1 MQCSKLVKN
10 RKKNSFFLFIHLR
23 FWTDLNGCQQRL
35 LYAQQLTQRK
45 CSLCLQGN
53 SVNTLNGEN
62 VHHVTKLIINV
73 TKVTLKSN
81 CTMYNLYL
89 FSFQTYHKNK
99 LTASISF
106 VSRMFPK
113 VRSRWIMPWEWRY
126 KTPLTTWVMMWRATK
141 RRKVSPVTKIK
152 IILNNNDKINIHLNR
167 NHHLPRLTF
176 EP

>member
-10 RKKNSFFLFIHLR
+10 RKKTRFFYLFIYIFGQIWMAVSRGYFTHNSSHKENVASACRVTVQIL
-23 FWTDLNGCQQRL
+23 LN
-35 LYAQQLTQRK
+35 A
-45 CSLCLQGN
+45 
-53 SVNTLNGEN
+53 EN

-81 CTMYNLYL
+81 CTMYHLYL

-113 VRSRWIMPWEWRY
+113 VRSRWIMPCEWRY

-167 NHHLPRLTF
+167 NHHWPRLPF

>member
-10 RKKNSFFLFIHLR
+10 RKKNSFFLFIHLH

-45 CSLCLQGN
+45 CGLCLQGN
-53 SVNTLNGEN
+53 SVNTLNAEN

-81 CTMYNLYL
+81 CTMYHLYL

-113 VRSRWIMPWEWRY
+113 VRSR
-126 KTPLTTWVMMWRATK
+126 
-141 RRKVSPVTKIK
+141 
-152 IILNNNDKINIHLNR
+152 
-167 NHHLPRLTF
+167 
-176 EP
+176 

>member
-1 MQCSKLVKN
+1 MHKQNSSCDSQAKLIVRSVLKWHKFHRNKKIATTLICYARLMQCSKLVKN
-10 RKKNSFFLFIHLR
+10 RKKNSFFLFIHLP
-23 FWTDLNGCQQRL
+23 FWMDLNGCQQRL
-35 LYAQQLTQRK
+35 LYAQRLTQRK

-113 VRSRWIMPWEWRY
+113 VRSR
-126 KTPLTTWVMMWRATK
+126 
-141 RRKVSPVTKIK
+141 
-152 IILNNNDKINIHLNR
+152 
-167 NHHLPRLTF
+167 
-176 EP
+176 